1 MPDFICGVWPIIQ
14 RVGVMSNYPDIEG
27 RLTSLEKQ
35 VMEIHERLDKVERM
49 LRDLAKHVE
58 RAVTAQSIRDEWD
71 GFA

>member
-1 MPDFICGVWPIIQ
+1 
-14 RVGVMSNYPDIEG
+14 MSNYPDIEG

>member
-1 MPDFICGVWPIIQ
+1 M
-14 RVGVMSNYPDIEG
+14 GVMSNYPDIEG